1 MQSEKKILLL
11 SHLFYAKISFSSKIV
26 DNYHPISYSSMN
38 HANNSDANF
47 ELMHSLCYDC
57 LLHAAPPAFKFIS
70 DRDRIL
76 N

>member
-47 ELMHSLCYDC
+47 ELHFAMTVYYTPHLQHLSSSVIEIAY
-57 LLHAAPPAFKFIS
+57 
-70 DRDRIL
+70 
-76 N
+76 